1 MQNTVID
8 NDFGG
13 GNMENSTKAPMW
25 FWALAIIALIWNGL
39 GVGAYFQQMLMS
51 AEDFAALP
59 ELQRNLLISQP
70 FWATAAFAIAV
81 FAGFAGAITM
91 LMRKRITV
99 RIFILSFVAVLV
111 QISSYFILDGYLEF
125 ISSQGWTMPIL
136 IPVFALAFI
145 LFARKF
151 EKDGILS

>member
-1 MQNTVID
+1 
-8 NDFGG
+8 
-13 GNMENSTKAPMW
+13 MENATKAPMW

-59 ELQRNLLISQP
+59 EFQRNLLISQP

-91 LMRKRITV
+91 LMRRRIAV

-125 ISSQGWTMPIL
+125 INSQGWTMPIL

-145 LFARKF
+145 LLARKF

>member
-1 MQNTVID
+1 
-8 NDFGG
+8 
-13 GNMENSTKAPMW
+13 MENATKAPMW

-91 LMRKRITV
+91 LMRRRIAV

-145 LFARKF
+145 LLARRF

>member
-1 MQNTVID
+1 
-8 NDFGG
+8 
-13 GNMENSTKAPMW
+13 MENATKAPMW

-91 LMRKRITV
+91 LMRRRIAV

-145 LFARKF
+145 LLARKF

>member
-1 MQNTVID
+1 MGTA
-8 NDFGG
+8 
-13 GNMENSTKAPMW
+13 EKAPTW
-25 FWALAIIALIWNGL
+25 FWAVAIIALIWNAL

-81 FAGFAGAITM
+81 FAGLAGAITM
-91 LMRKRITV
+91 LMRKRIAV
-99 RIFILSFVAVLV
+99 RIFFLSFVGVLV
-111 QISSYFILDGYLEF
+111 QYSSYVILDGYLEF
-125 ISSQGWTMPIL
+125 IGSQGWVMPIL

-145 LFARKF
+145 LLARKF
-151 EKDGILS
+151 ETDGVLT

>member
-1 MQNTVID
+1 
-8 NDFGG
+8 
-13 GNMENSTKAPMW
+13 MENSTKAPMW